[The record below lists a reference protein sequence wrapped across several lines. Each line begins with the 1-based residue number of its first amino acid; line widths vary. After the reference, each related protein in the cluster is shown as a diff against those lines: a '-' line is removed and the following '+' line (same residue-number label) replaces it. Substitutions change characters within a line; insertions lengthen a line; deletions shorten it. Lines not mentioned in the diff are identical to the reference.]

1 MQPSYRN
8 HLWKCF
14 GLILVIILVLF
25 TYRDF
30 LTTLKLMLF
39 QTYNHSML
47 PFDEYYKIILFY
59 ETGMDKYNIGFP
71 WTSRFIPNFLNFA
84 TFKFFPCLEIN
95 HIPTT
100 IDGSTYCSIWSL
112 SLVNYMGTILFQISM
127 FYYVIKKL
135 KRPIEEGIITLFVSY
150 FFISLSDAYGIDR
163 ISILFCSLFLIFEK
177 RLILKIFL
185 ITCSIFFNEKCTIF
199 IACYLLCEN
208 FLQFYSKKKIEYFST
223 IISVLL
229 FLSWSYFYIT
239 NVSGDH
245 HHHPL
250 TILFSGEIVTY
261 NFFTF
266 HGLSNTFFPLLL
278 LTIPFIYYF
287 NDDKKLSYLKLH
299 KIHTIPIVIFIF
311 LGLLI
316 GGAGNTGRYLMY
328 ISPLF
333 IPLMSFFLSEKIN
346 LIFNKK

>member
-1 MQPSYRN
+1 
-8 HLWKCF
+8 
-14 GLILVIILVLF
+14 
-25 TYRDF
+25 
-30 LTTLKLMLF
+30 
-39 QTYNHSML
+39 ML
-47 PFDEYYKIILFY
+47 PFDEYYKIIIYY
-59 ETGMDKYNIGFP
+59 ETGMEKYNIGFP
-71 WTSRFIPNFLNFA
+71 WTSRFIPNFLNFL

-100 IDGSTYCSIWSL
+100 IDRSTYCSIWSL
-112 SLVNYMGTILFQISM
+112 SLVNYIGTILFQISM
-127 FYYVIKKL
+127 FYYVVKKL
-135 KRPIEEGIITLFVSY
+135 KRPIEEGILTLFISY
-150 FFISLSDAYGIDR
+150 FFISLSDPYGIDR
-163 ISILFCSLFLIFEK
+163 ISILFCSLFLVFEK
-177 RLILKIFL
+177 QKIFKFTL
-185 ITCSIFFNEKCTIF
+185 IISSILFNEKCTIF
-199 IACYLLCEN
+199 IACYLFCEN
-208 FLQFYSKKKIEYFST
+208 FLQLYSKKKIEYFST
-223 IISVLL
+223 IICVLL

-278 LTIPFIYYF
+278 LIIPFVFYF
-287 NDDKKLSYLKLH
+287 NNEKKLSYLKLH
-299 KIHTIPIVIFIF
+299 KIYITPIIVFIV

-328 ISPLF
+328 LSPLF

-346 LIFNKK
+346 FIFNNK